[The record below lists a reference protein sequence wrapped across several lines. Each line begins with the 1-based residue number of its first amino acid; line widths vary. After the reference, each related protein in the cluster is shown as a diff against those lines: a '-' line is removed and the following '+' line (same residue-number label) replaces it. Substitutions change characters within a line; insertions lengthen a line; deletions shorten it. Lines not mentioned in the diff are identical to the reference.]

1 MLLAIDLNFQTLK
14 WWKQNVFK
22 WNANVT
28 TSNYKNKSHTLIEIV
43 QFIRID
49 SQLSS
54 QLPSS
59 IRNSQIS
66 PTYRVKKVQ
75 IYFLFCCRKPLN
87 RFRLVLIPM
96 VFVIKYV
103 TNHTFKS
110 RLIYFYIAY
119 DDWQIIYKSRKYVTM
134 KL

>member
-59 IRNSQIS
+59 ICNSQIS

-75 IYFLFCCRKPLN
+75 IYFLYCYRKPLN
-87 RFRLVLIPM
+87 WFRLVLIPM

-110 RLIYFYIAY
+110 RLIYFYIVY
-119 DDWQIIYKSRKYVTM
+119 DEWQIIYKSRKYVTM